1 MTTRAP
7 SPRPRAGTRCGR
19 EPGPHR
25 RGWGSRVKGSKPGRR
40 RGERR
45 AGGGGGVPPAVAGE
59 GEGAEKLRSPRPAP
73 EGSTTPREER
83 LPRQGAGLM
92 RPRCEQHHGWLG
104 AGLAPA
110 PSQAPLQDRGARPGA
125 GSARGGG
132 PSLGA
137 PHHGTDRG
145 GGRGPCHDYATARG
159 LPLPS
164 PVPLTPRN
172 HPYTALHFQGFCRIH
187 LDPQPSTDG
196 AMTRCDR
203 RGDQL

>member
-1 MTTRAP
+1 MAKD
-7 SPRPRAGTRCGR
+7 
-19 EPGPHR
+19 R
-25 RGWGSRVKGSKPGRR
+25 RSSDRQARRRDNQGSKPPAEGQDPLRTR
-40 RGERR
+40 ARAAPAGLGVKGERKR
-45 AGGGGGVPPAVAGE
+45 ARAEAGRAGGGVPPAVAGE

-83 LPRQGAGLM
+83 LPRRGAGLM

-110 PSQAPLQDRGARPGA
+110 PSQAPLRDQGARPGA

-137 PHHGTDRG
+137 PHHGTNRG

-164 PVPLTPRN
+164 PVPSRPGTIRTQPYISKASAESTLTPN
-172 HPYTALHFQGFCRIH
+172 PVLTV
-187 LDPQPSTDG
+187 P
-196 AMTRCDR
+196 
-203 RGDQL
+203 

>member
-1 MTTRAP
+1 MAKD
-7 SPRPRAGTRCGR
+7 
-19 EPGPHR
+19 R
-25 RGWGSRVKGSKPGRR
+25 RSSDRQARRRDNQGSKPPAEGPDPLRTR
-40 RGERR
+40 ARAAPAGLGVKGERKQARAEAGR

-83 LPRQGAGLM
+83 LPRRGAGLM

-104 AGLAPA
+104 AGLAPP
-110 PSQAPLQDRGARPGA
+110 PSQAPLRDQGARPRA

-145 GGRGPCHDYATARG
+145 GGDAVPVTTTPQLEVSRCPVRCPHA
-159 LPLPS
+159 PEPS
-164 PVPLTPRN
+164 VHSPTFPRLLQN
-172 HPYTALHFQGFCRIH
+172 P
-187 LDPQPSTDG
+187 P
-196 AMTRCDR
+196 
-203 RGDQL
+203 